1 MALLFKLSNFR
12 HVVLWNRE
20 YFEHNPKEVAKLERN
35 MMQNALNVTEKAT
48 IKGYIYIEK
57 SNSLQPISVE
67 LEVKRKKKLAAAY
80 IYKLPIHFL

>member
-35 MMQNALNVTEKAT
+35 IMQNALNVPEKAT
-48 IKGYIYIEK
+48 IKGYIYIYIYIYIEK

-67 LEVKRKKKLAAAY
+67 SEAKRKKN
-80 IYKLPIHFL
+80 

>member
-35 MMQNALNVTEKAT
+35 IMQNALNVPEKAT
-48 IKGYIYIEK
+48 IKGYIYIYIEK

-67 LEVKRKKKLAAAY
+67 LEVKRKKN
-80 IYKLPIHFL
+80 

>member
-20 YFEHNPKEVAKLERN
+20 YFEHNRKEVAKLERN
-35 MMQNALNVTEKAT
+35 IMQNALNVPEKVT

-67 LEVKRKKKLAAAY
+67 LEVKRKKN
-80 IYKLPIHFL
+80 

>member
-35 MMQNALNVTEKAT
+35 IMQNALNVPEKAT
-48 IKGYIYIEK
+48 IKGYIYIYIEK

-67 LEVKRKKKLAAAY
+67 SEVKRKKN
-80 IYKLPIHFL
+80 

>member
-35 MMQNALNVTEKAT
+35 ILQNALNVPEKAT
-48 IKGYIYIEK
+48 IKGYIYIYIEK

-67 LEVKRKKKLAAAY
+67 SEVKRKKN
-80 IYKLPIHFL
+80 

>member
-1 MALLFKLSNFR
+1 MALLFKLSNFK

-20 YFEHNPKEVAKLERN
+20 YFEHNRKEVAKLERN
-35 MMQNALNVTEKAT
+35 IMQNALNVPEKAT

-67 LEVKRKKKLAAAY
+67 LEVKRKKKTSSSLH
-80 IYKLPIHFL
+80 L

>member
-35 MMQNALNVTEKAT
+35 IMQNALNVPEKAT
-48 IKGYIYIEK
+48 IKGYIYIYIYIEK

-67 LEVKRKKKLAAAY
+67 SEAKRKKN
-80 IYKLPIHFL
+80 

>member
-20 YFEHNPKEVAKLERN
+20 YFEHNPKEVAKLESN
-35 MMQNALNVTEKAT
+35 IMQNALNVPEKAT
-48 IKGYIYIEK
+48 IKRYIYIEK
-57 SNSLQPISVE
+57 GNSLQPISVE

>member
-35 MMQNALNVTEKAT
+35 IMQNALNVPEKTT
-48 IKGYIYIEK
+48 IKGYIYIYI
-57 SNSLQPISVE
+57 L
-67 LEVKRKKKLAAAY
+67 KK
-80 IYKLPIHFL
+80 

>member
-35 MMQNALNVTEKAT
+35 IMQNALNVPEKAT
-48 IKGYIYIEK
+48 IKGYIYI
-57 SNSLQPISVE
+57 L
-67 LEVKRKKKLAAAY
+67 KKVIPCSQFQLN
-80 IYKLPIHFL
+80 